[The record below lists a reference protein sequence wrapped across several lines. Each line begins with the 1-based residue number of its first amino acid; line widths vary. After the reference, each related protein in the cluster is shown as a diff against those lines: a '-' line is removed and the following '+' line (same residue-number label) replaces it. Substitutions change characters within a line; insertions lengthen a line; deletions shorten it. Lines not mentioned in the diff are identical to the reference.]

1 MTKGDGG
8 LSNAE
13 ITGKCLKMARKYGFL
28 SNSSGLI
35 NNFCQII
42 YFLPKKIKLFKKRVA
57 LNMFTKLTQKRKG
70 GLGNADKLTRGEG
83 GLGKC

>member
-1 MTKGDGG
+1 MHSAMDDKGGRGDKANADDGWQRGEGGLGKCWQWMTKGDGG

-28 SNSSGLI
+28 SNSSGLF

-42 YFLPKKIKLFKKRVA
+42 YFLPKK
-57 LNMFTKLTQKRKG
+57 N
-70 GLGNADKLTRGEG
+70 
-83 GLGKC
+83 